1 MRGKTY
7 EEIAVGDTA
16 GFSKT
21 ITESDIHSFSAVSGD
36 FNPIH
41 VDEVYAHSSSLGR
54 KTNGRIAQG
63 MLSASLFSTLV
74 GMYIPGKGALYV
86 SQSCIFKR
94 PVKIGDTLRA
104 ECEVVRKMEK
114 GRIAML
120 TRCVNQHGEV
130 VVEGEAIAIAA
141 QHIEDTI

>member
-7 EEIAVGDTA
+7 DEIQVGDRA

-21 ITESDIHSFSAVSGD
+21 VTESDIHSFSAMTAD

-41 VDEVYAHSSSLGR
+41 VDEVYATTSSLGK
-54 KTNGRIAQG
+54 KTGGRIAQG

-86 SQSCIFKR
+86 SQSCNFKR

-104 ECEVVRKMEK
+104 ECEVVEKMEK
-114 GRIAML
+114 SRIRML
-120 TRCVNQHGEV
+120 TRCLNQREEI
-130 VVEGEAIAIAA
+130 VVEGEAVAIAA
-141 QHIEDTI
+141 KHVEDTV

>member
-7 EEIAVGDTA
+7 DEIVVGEKA
-16 GFSKT
+16 SFSKT
-21 ITESDIHSFSAVSGD
+21 VTEADIHSFSAVTAD

-41 VDEVYAHSSSLGR
+41 VDEVYATTSSLG
-54 KTNGRIAQG
+54 KKMGGRIAQG

-86 SQSCIFKR
+86 SQSCYFKR

-104 ECEVVRKMEK
+104 ECEVMEKMEK
-114 GRIAML
+114 NRIRMA
-120 TRCVNQHGEV
+120 TRCINQNGDI

-141 QHIEDTI
+141 KHVEDTL

>member
-7 EEIAVGDTA
+7 DEIAVGDTA
-16 GFSKT
+16 SFSKT
-21 ITESDIHSFSAVSGD
+21 ITESDIHSFSALSGD

-41 VDEVYAHSSSLGR
+41 VDAVYAETSSLGK
-54 KTNGRIAQG
+54 KTGGRIAQG

-86 SQSCIFKR
+86 SQTCNFKL

-104 ECEVVRKMEK
+104 ECEVVEKREK
-114 GRIAML
+114 GRIIMQM
-120 TRCVNQHGEV
+120 RCLNQHGKLV
-130 VVEGEAIAIAA
+130 LEGEAIAIAA
-141 QHIEDTI
+141 RNIEDTM

>member
-7 EEIAVGDTA
+7 DEIQVGDTA

-21 ITESDIHSFSAVSGD
+21 VTESDIHSFSAMTAD

-41 VDEVYAHSSSLGR
+41 VDEVYATTSALG
-54 KTNGRIAQG
+54 KKMGGRIAQG

-86 SQSCIFKR
+86 SQTCNFKR

-104 ECEVVRKMEK
+104 ECEVLEK
-114 GRIAML
+114 LEKNRIRMH
-120 TRCVNQHGEV
+120 TRCVNQNGDV
-130 VVEGEAIAIAA
+130 VVEGEALAIAA
-141 QHIEDTI
+141 SRVEDVM

>member
-7 EEIAVGDTA
+7 DEISIGDKA
-16 GFSKT
+16 SFSKT
-21 ITESDIHSFSAVSGD
+21 ITESDIHSFSAFTAD

-41 VDEVYAHSSSLGR
+41 VDEVYATTSSLGK
-54 KTNGRIAQG
+54 KTGGRIAQG

-86 SQSCIFKR
+86 SQSCNFKK

-104 ECEVVRKMEK
+104 ECEVINKLEK
-114 GRIAML
+114 GRIVMQ
-120 TRCVNQHGEV
+120 TRCINQRDEIV
-130 VVEGEAIAIAA
+130 LEGEAVAIAA
-141 QHIEDTI
+141 RHVEDTI

>member
-1 MRGKTY
+1 MRGRTY
-7 EEIAVGDTA
+7 DEIKVGDIA

-21 ITESDIHSFSAVSGD
+21 ITESDIHSFSAITAD

-41 VDEVYAHSSSLGR
+41 VDEVYATTSTLG
-54 KTNGRIAQG
+54 KKMGGRIAQG
-63 MLSASLFSTLV
+63 MLSSALFSTLV

-86 SQSCIFKR
+86 SQSCNFKR

-104 ECEVVRKMEK
+104 ECEVLEKMEK
-114 GRIAML
+114 FRIRMA
-120 TRCVNQHGEV
+120 TRCINQRGEV

-141 QHIEDTI
+141 RHEEDVI

>member
-7 EEIAVGDTA
+7 DEIAVGDTA
-16 GFSKT
+16 SFAKT
-21 ITESDIHSFSAVSGD
+21 ITESDIHSFSALSGD

-41 VDEVYAHSSSLGR
+41 VDAVYAENSSLGK
-54 KTNGRIAQG
+54 KTGGRIAQG

-86 SQSCIFKR
+86 SQTCNFKL

-104 ECEVVRKMEK
+104 ECEVVEKREK
-114 GRIAML
+114 GRIVMH
-120 TRCVNQHGEV
+120 TRCLNQHGKV

-141 QHIEDTI
+141 RNIEDTM